1 MRASKP
7 AKILEYLDSANRSPF
22 SRWFDRLPAAAAI
35 KIRAALVRLE
45 VGNRSEV
52 KSVGSGVLERRIDYG
67 PGYRIYFGEDE
78 NGTLIILLGG
88 GDKRSE
94 ERRVGKECVRTC
106 RSRWSPDH

>member
-1 MRASKP
+1 MKASKP

-88 GDKRSE
+88 GDKRRQSDDINVAKANWQDYK
-94 ERRVGKECVRTC
+94 RRK
-106 RSRWSPDH
+106 

>member
-1 MRASKP
+1 MKASKP

-88 GDKRSE
+88 GDKRRQSDDKIGRASWR
-94 ERRVGKECVRTC
+94 ERVCQ
-106 RSRWSPDH
+106 